1 MDKLLFSFLL
11 IFSSFYSYAQ
21 QVMISGKVEI
31 DNVDESMDLSAIVVE
46 NLNSFARIR
55 VSDSGLF
62 SIKVKEGE
70 ILQFTSAFTTERN
83 IKMTSSI
90 LSKGFINVHLDLEV
104 IELAEAK
111 LNPLKKNLKDNIS
124 KEKTNQE
131 KIYDIIGF
139 NEEFKLDMIKYRLA
153 LSYLKKYNGNI
164 NYNNVLK
171 LKEDFTDDA
180 KNYRP
185 EIRKEKAATIRM
197 EEILAIKSFFTEN
210 YFSEYLSI
218 PFNRIIDFIA
228 YCYDM
233 HQFKKLYQAQ
243 KFDDMFYHFES
254 EAANF
259 ISLIQS

>member
-1 MDKLLFSFLL
+1 MKAIFSFLFVL
-11 IFSSFYSYAQ
+11 ITCLCNAQ
-21 QVMISGKVEI
+21 VVDLVGNVIV
-31 DNVDESMDLSAIVVE
+31 DNVDEDYNKSGIHIINQRTKELYTTTSDGSFKMKVQ
-46 NLNSFARIR
+46 LNDELLFK
-55 VSDSGLF
+55 SDF
-62 SIKVKEGE
+62 TQNRTIK
-70 ILQFTSAFTTERN
+70 I
-83 IKMTSSI
+83 ISSI
-90 LSKGFINVHLDLEV
+90 LIKGFINVHLDLEV
-104 IELAEAK
+104 IDLAEAK

-124 KEKTNQE
+124 KEKSNQE
-131 KIYDIIGF
+131 KMYEIIGF

-164 NYNNVLK
+164 SYNNVLK